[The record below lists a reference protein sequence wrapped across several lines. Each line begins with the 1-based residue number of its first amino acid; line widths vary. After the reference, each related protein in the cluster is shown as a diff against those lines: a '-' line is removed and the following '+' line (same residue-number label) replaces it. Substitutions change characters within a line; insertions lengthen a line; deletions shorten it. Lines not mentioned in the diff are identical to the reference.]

1 MPIFPYKLHGLLD
14 DVEENEELSAIISWL
29 PDGKSFRLHSPS
41 LFEKKLL
48 RKYFPRQNQLK
59 SFMRQL
65 QYYGFDNFGDGL
77 FSHPRFLK
85 GQRNLCGQIIHQ
97 LPTKNQKRT
106 GKSTRPLKPCG
117 RKKKNKSDSTNPPD
131 ITSSPP
137 NSGIP
142 PPPNSPEHEQLVEA
156 AAAAALVDPPS
167 FKEVRAN
174 ALDYW
179 YRRRNL
185 SAPELPQSALPANVS
200 NSQLR
205 FAQSLSQQELR
216 AAHAHRN
223 NLSLREEFLFGSM
236 IRLTPRPLP
245 HLLGMPAFPL
255 SSAPA
260 NPLLINFFSSP
271 QYSNSILMPS
281 SSAVSNRMT
290 ASIPLPTTNGRAATM
305 FQIPSESTLTS
316 STPPE
321 SRSSLDGQDESSN
334 SEKKK

>member
-41 LFEKKLL
+41 LFEEKLL

-117 RKKKNKSDSTNPPD
+117 RKKKNKSDATNPPD

-137 NSGIP
+137 NSGILR
-142 PPPNSPEHEQLVEA
+142 PPNSPEHEQLAEA
-156 AAAAALVDPPS
+156 A
-167 FKEVRAN
+167 RA
-174 ALDYW
+174 
-179 YRRRNL
+179 
-185 SAPELPQSALPANVS
+185 
-200 NSQLR
+200 QLR
-205 FAQSLSQQELR
+205 FAESLSQQEFR

-223 NLSLREEFLFGSM
+223 NLSLREEVLFASM
-236 IRLTPRPLP
+236 ILPTPRPLP
-245 HLLGMPAFPL
+245 HMLGMPALPL

-260 NPLLINFFSSP
+260 NPLLRNFFSSP
-271 QYSNSILMPS
+271 QYTKNG
-281 SSAVSNRMT
+281 N
-290 ASIPLPTTNGRAATM
+290 IPTYSQQQAEYQR
-305 FQIPSESTLTS
+305 FFF
-316 STPPE
+316 
-321 SRSSLDGQDESSN
+321 
-334 SEKKK
+334 K